1 VERYHLPSCVN
12 AIFKKLYYK
21 KKIRLKCLRYVPN
34 ANSPPSYAHADTY
47 NNELYLAY
55 NYHTILTFTGGM
67 GGLNALSLLGGLGGG
82 GAV

>member
-1 VERYHLPSCVN
+1 MLTQYLRSFIIN
-12 AIFKKLYYK
+12 